1 MRQHDRP
8 LPPKLTQQVA
18 QELHTQVEV
27 THEVAIRVVAT
38 LAAGLVVLRI
48 AVSPAVLQVGRAFR
62 MMALMNFVYVGF
74 WEVILIPVDRAA

>member
-27 THEVAIRVVAT
+27 THEVAIRVVAIRVVKQ
-38 LAAGLVVLRI
+38 LVLHPAMFPVVLPL
-48 AVSPAVLQVGRAFR
+48 AQT
-62 MMALMNFVYVGF
+62 ALMT
-74 WEVILIPVDRAA
+74 ILSS